1 MIREYR
7 IRDVAPYINWLYF
20 FHAWGFEPRYAT
32 IAQLHDCEG
41 CRKGWIDS
49 FAQEEERNK
58 ATEAIRLFSD
68 ATKILRN
75 LDDKISVQTKCRLC
89 VANSDE
95 NDLLLDGVRLPLLR
109 QQVPSSQEDICLCL
123 SDFVR
128 PLKNDIADTVG
139 VFAASVSDKIVANYT
154 NDPYELLMI
163 QTLCDRLVEA
173 GVELLH
179 LNVRK
184 QIWGYSPNEN
194 LSITAL
200 HAERF
205 QGIRPA
211 VGYPS
216 LPDQSVNFILDSLL
230 NFEDI
235 GVTLTEHGAMHP
247 HASVSGLMIA
257 HPSARYF
264 NIGIIGEDQLADYAQ
279 RRGIE
284 KETMRQYLKHINN

>member
-32 IAQLHDCEG
+32 VAQLHDCEG
-41 CRKGWIDS
+41 CRKGWIAS

-68 ATKILRN
+68 ATKMLRN
-75 LDDKISVQTKCRLC
+75 LDDKINIQTKHRLC
-89 VANSDE
+89 IANSDG
-95 NDLLLDGVRLPLLR
+95 NDLILDGIRLPLLR
-109 QQVPSSQEDICLCL
+109 QQAPSYDGNYLCL

-128 PLKNDIADTVG
+128 PLESRIEDMVG
-139 VFAASVSDKIVANYT
+139 VFAASVSDKIEANYT
-154 NDPYELLMI
+154 NDPYGLLMV

-179 LNVRK
+179 LEVRK
-184 QIWGYSPNEN
+184 QIWRYSPNEN
-194 LSITAL
+194 LSIAEL

-230 NFEDI
+230 NFKEI

-264 NIGIIGEDQLADYAQ
+264 NIGTIGEDQLADYAK

-284 KETMRQYLKHINN
+284 KDIMRRYLKHINN